1 MKKFSLLLILLFC
14 WNVYSAWGYDVKVG
28 GIYYNLDS
36 DNHTAS
42 VTYASVSSYTG
53 DVVVPEEISVNGTK
67 YAVTSL
73 GNYCFGGCTGL
84 TSITIPSSVT
94 SLGFGCFAGCS
105 GIAYIKVDAN
115 NPVYDSRDN
124 CNAIIETSTNEMIA
138 GCKNS
143 HIPSSV
149 TSLGDECFHGC
160 IGLEEITMLP
170 TTVPY
175 AGDYTFYE
183 TPLRTIYVAND
194 EAKALYQAASP
205 WNKYDIVSLNI
216 EAGVSQISGSDT
228 APQVTGYYDLSGR
241 LTGKQRGVVIER
253 YADGTSRKV
262 LVK

>member
-1 MKKFSLLLILLFC
+1 MKKFSLLLILMLC
-14 WNVYSAWGYDVKVG
+14 WNVYAAWGYDVKVG

-42 VTYASVSSYTG
+42 VTYDEHDYSYDTRYTG
-53 DVVVPEEISVNGTK
+53 DVVVPEEISVNDIK
-67 YAVTSL
+67 YTVTSL
-73 GNYCFGGCTGL
+73 GDRCFEACTGL
-84 TSITIPSSVT
+84 TSIT
-94 SLGFGCFAGCS
+94 
-105 GIAYIKVDAN
+105 
-115 NPVYDSRDN
+115 
-124 CNAIIETSTNEMIA
+124 
-138 GCKNS
+138 
-143 HIPSSV
+143 IPSSV

>member
-73 GNYCFGGCTGL
+73 GDECFSECSGL
-84 TSITIPSSVT
+84 TSIT
-94 SLGFGCFAGCS
+94 
-105 GIAYIKVDAN
+105 
-115 NPVYDSRDN
+115 
-124 CNAIIETSTNEMIA
+124 
-138 GCKNS
+138 
-143 HIPSSV
+143 IPSSV

>member
-42 VTYASVSSYTG
+42 VTYASRYTG

-67 YAVTSL
+67 YT
-73 GNYCFGGCTGL
+73 
-84 TSITIPSSVT
+84 
-94 SLGFGCFAGCS
+94 
-105 GIAYIKVDAN
+105 
-115 NPVYDSRDN
+115 
-124 CNAIIETSTNEMIA
+124 
-138 GCKNS
+138 
-143 HIPSSV
+143 V